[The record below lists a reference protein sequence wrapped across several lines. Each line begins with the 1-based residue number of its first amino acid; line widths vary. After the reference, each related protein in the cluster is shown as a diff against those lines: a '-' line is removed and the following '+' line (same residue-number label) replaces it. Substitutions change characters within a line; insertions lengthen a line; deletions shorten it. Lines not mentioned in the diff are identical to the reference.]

1 MRDQTQ
7 LFKADCFRAL
17 AHPIRVRILE
27 VLGTGER
34 SVQELQQAL
43 GLEQPLVSQQLAILR
58 GKNIVTPRKLGT
70 TVRYALSDPLITK
83 LLSVAREI
91 FNNHLVDTQAMLR
104 QLRREAR
111 RGTDRTPPL
120 PLSDAKRA

>member
-1 MRDQTQ
+1 MGLSIQ
-7 LFKADCFRAL
+7 LFKADFFRAL

-43 GLEQPLVSQQLAILR
+43 QLEQPIVSQQLAILR

-70 TVRYALSDPLITK
+70 TVRYALSDPLLTK
-83 LLSVAREI
+83 LLSVARDI
-91 FNNHLVDTQAMLR
+91 FNNHLIGTQTMLR
-104 QLRREAR
+104 ELQLEAHR
-111 RGTDRTPPL
+111 
-120 PLSDAKRA
+120 